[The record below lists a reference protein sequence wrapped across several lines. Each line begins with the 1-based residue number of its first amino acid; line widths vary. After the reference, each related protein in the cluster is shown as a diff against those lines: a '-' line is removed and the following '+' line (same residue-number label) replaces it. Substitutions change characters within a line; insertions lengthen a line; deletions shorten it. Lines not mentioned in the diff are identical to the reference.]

1 MTKFLGIALVLFLAS
16 AAVIQA
22 SERSFMEV
30 LDADARIFLWHHF
43 LTDGARSVDLIRASN
58 AAPSAY
64 ET

>member
-1 MTKFLGIALVLFLAS
+1 MAKSLGLALVFFLAS
-16 AAVIQA
+16 AAVIKA

-43 LTDGARSVDLIRASN
+43 LTDGAHCADLICASN
-58 AAPSAY
+58 AAPSLY